1 MSTFRNMTRTNSGSK
16 ESSSIGA
23 PSTLHSPPSTPHSPL
38 VTLHPLLL
46 TILLSVTLVSGC
58 ARHKDLVN
66 FQEASFPVDVASAIP
81 NYADAR
87 IQPQDILRITVH
99 SFNDLAA
106 KPFNI
111 ENPGLNVGGG
121 QNMQFLLLQGYL
133 VNSDGMINF
142 PVLGEVPV
150 AGLSLVEATE
160 LLQSQLRDYL
170 EDGVVNM
177 RFLNFRYTVFGEVN
191 IPGTYTT
198 MNPRITLLEAIGT
211 AGDLTPYANR
221 ETVLLVREENGQRT
235 FTRINLKESDLF
247 TSPWFYLRQNDVIYI
262 EPTKARIATVQ
273 DPIFRWIS
281 LGSATISLVAIIT
294 TLVK

>member
-1 MSTFRNMTRTNSGSK
+1 MVEGGLDR
-16 ESSSIGA
+16 
-23 PSTLHSPPSTPHSPL
+23 
-38 VTLHPLLL
+38 
-46 TILLSVTLVSGC
+46 
-58 ARHKDLVN
+58 
-66 FQEASFPVDVASAIP
+66 AS
-81 NYADAR
+81 
-87 IQPQDILRITVH
+87 
-99 SFNDLAA
+99 
-106 KPFNI
+106 
-111 ENPGLNVGGG
+111 
-121 QNMQFLLLQGYL
+121 
-133 VNSDGMINF
+133 
-142 PVLGEVPV
+142 VLGKAMAVLHAFTADD
-150 AGLSLVEATE
+150 AGLSLAEATE